1 MAGGE
6 ASSPSEGI
14 RESERASMSADASAQ
29 PTRPELEILKLLWRR
44 KALSAREISDE
55 LAEPL
60 GWSYSTLRTVL
71 ERMCDKGLLR
81 KRPED
86 GINTYAAAVGKV
98 ALLGRMIQDFSSRVL
113 ELDAAPPALLF
124 AQSKLL
130 TDEEIEELERVLH
143 TEENE

>member
-1 MAGGE
+1 
-6 ASSPSEGI
+6 
-14 RESERASMSADASAQ
+14 MSNAQ

-44 KALSAREISDE
+44 KDLSAREIADE
-55 LAEPL
+55 VSEQL

-81 KRPED
+81 KQANESL
-86 GINTYAAAVGKV
+86 NTYSAAIGKV

-113 ELDAAPPALLF
+113 EIETAPPAVLF

-130 TDEEIEELERVLH
+130 TDDELEELEKMLH
-143 TEENE
+143 AEDAK